1 MKTRKELS
9 IYVHIPFCVKK
20 CNYCDFLS
28 FSSTETMR
36 ASYIDALCDEID
48 FYANQETEVVTV
60 YFGGGTPSLLSGTQV
75 EVILNRIK
83 SRFPLCADAEVTL
96 EANPGTLTGEK
107 LLEYRSAGI
116 NRLSIGLQS
125 THNKELRR
133 LGRIHTYEQF
143 LDNYQAARQAGFQN
157 ISVDL
162 MAALPDQTLEE
173 YLISLNRIAALNPE
187 HISTYSLMIEEGTA
201 FYEEK
206 QLEEHLPT
214 EDMERE
220 MYYRT
225 KEILGQHGYE
235 RYEISNYSKPGMES
249 RHNIGYWTGR
259 NYLGLGLGAS
269 SYYHGAR
276 FHNEQKL
283 EQYMELWHGNAS
295 EDRKKNEGRNIE
307 TDIESMVKEYHVVT
321 QQEAIEEYMFLGLR
335 MTAGV
340 SILEFE
346 KRFGC
351 RLYDRYVEQISKL
364 EQQKLVARDGDYLK
378 LTDVGIDV
386 SNYVLSEFL

>member
-48 FYANQETEVVTV
+48 FYANQEMEVRTV
-60 YFGGGTPSLLSGTQV
+60 YFGGGTPSLLSGIQV
-75 EVILNRIK
+75 AAILERIK

-96 EANPGTLTGEK
+96 EANPGTLTREK

-143 LDNYQAARQAGFQN
+143 LDNYQAARETGFQN

-187 HISTYSLMIEEGTA
+187 HISTYSLMIEEGTV

-225 KEILGQHGYE
+225 KEILEQHGYE

-276 FHNEQKL
+276 FHNEQNL
-283 EQYMELWHGNAS
+283 GQYMELWHGNIS
-295 EDRKKNEGRNIE
+295 EDRKKNVGRNIE
-307 TDIESMVKEYHVVT
+307 TDIESMVKEYHVVAE
-321 QQEAIEEYMFLGLR
+321 QEAIEEYMFLGLR

-351 RLYDRYVEQISKL
+351 RLYDRYGEQISKL